1 MTYPAW
7 PDGSVDSLERSLLE
21 TWKRERLFE
30 QTLEHTRDGKPFVF
44 FEGPPT
50 ANGRPGIHHV
60 FARTIKDLVCRFRA
74 LQGRQVTRI
83 GGWDT
88 HGLPVEIEVEKSL
101 NLSGKKAIEEFGV
114 EKFNALCRQSVFTY
128 RDEWQALS
136 DRIAYWLDWDNA
148 YITCSAGYIESVWSL
163 LKTLHGKG
171 LLTRGHRVLPYCP
184 RCGTVLSSHELSLG
198 YETVRDKSIY
208 VGCPLEDGS
217 GRELL
222 IWTTTPWTLPSNVAA
237 AVKPELEYGQWVTG
251 DGRQVILATA
261 RAEAV
266 LGKDVGAPVRRFPG
280 SELVGLRYRRP
291 LDVVPLPDADGRAGS
306 PPLPRPPVHSVVVAG
321 DFVTAEDGSG
331 IVHMAPA
338 FGSDDYSIGQRE
350 GLAFLNP
357 VAPDGTFTGTSWPEL
372 EGKLVT
378 ADETNELIIRRL
390 KAEGRHLK
398 TEQHEHSYPHCW
410 RCQSKLIYY
419 ARASWFVRTSSIKD
433 RLLSLNSQINWYPPE
448 TGSGRFG
455 EWLENNVDWA
465 LSRDRYWGT
474 PLPVWVADDDPDHV
488 EVIGGYAELAAKA
501 GRPVPPDFDPH
512 KPFIDEWTWPSPGGG
527 TMRRTP
533 EVIDAWFDSGSM
545 PYAQWHWPF
554 EGEEQYR
561 RHFPA
566 DYICEGIDQT
576 RGWFYSLLAISAGVT
591 EQAPYRNVVVN
602 ELILDAEGQKMSKS
616 RGNVVNPNDAIAEF
630 GADTIRLYLLASSE
644 VWRTRRFDTRA
655 IPEVAGGFLNT
666 LRNTYTFFALY
677 ADGQTGRQLAP
688 SAASGADGQGPPAHP
703 PTRASA
709 LDRWLLAALQRTVNE
724 VVTAWENYQITAGVK
739 ATMRFV
745 VDDLSNWWVRLSRDR
760 FWAPGRDADPDA
772 VAVLREALLTVSRLI
787 APAVPYASDWVHRAI
802 AGTSVHLAPFPAAAA
817 PCEAAL
823 STAMDAVRTLKSLA
837 RAARDEAGI
846 RVRQPLARMRV
857 AVPGAVHGAEFEALM
872 GLLAQEVNVKA
883 VEVVGSDTEL
893 VRLQAKPNFRTL
905 GKRYGKQTPQ
915 AAAAA
920 GRLSPED
927 LRRLE
932 SGEAVTLTDGADSWT
947 YEPAD
952 VNVERVVV
960 SDWLV
965 QSEGPFVAA
974 LDPHLTDE
982 LRREGVARE
991 LVSRIQRLR
1000 KDAGYEYTTRIR
1012 LAVSGGDAVR
1022 GALEMHRGYI
1032 MRETLAVEL
1041 VHGAA
1046 GFAPDRVE
1054 EFVIDEY
1061 AAVIA
1066 VARITDTAVHN

>member
-1 MTYPAW
+1 MTRDSLPAW
-7 PDGSVDSLERSLLE
+7 PEGSADRLEKALLE

-30 QTLEHTRDGKPFVF
+30 QTQEHTKDGASFVF
-44 FEGPPT
+44 YEGPPT

-60 FARTIKDLVCRFRA
+60 FARTIKDLICRFRA

-83 GGWDT
+83 AGWDT

-101 NLSGKKAIEEFGV
+101 NLSGKKAIEEYGV
-114 EKFNALCRQSVFTY
+114 AKFNALCRKSVFTY
-128 RDEWQALS
+128 LDEWQALS
-136 DRIAYWLDWDNA
+136 DRIAYWLDYDNA
-148 YITCSAGYIESVWSL
+148 YITCSSKYVESVWSL
-163 LKTLHGKG
+163 LKTLHGKS
-171 LLTRGHRVLPYCP
+171 LLARGHRVLPYCP

-198 YETVRDKSIY
+198 YDTVRDKSVY
-208 VGCPLEDGS
+208 VTFPLEDGT
-217 GRELL
+217 GRELVV
-222 IWTTTPWTLPSNVAA
+222 WTTTPWTLPSNVAA
-237 AVKPELEYGQWVTG
+237 AVGPDLDYGVWATG
-251 DGRQVILATA
+251 DGRRLILATA
-261 RAEAV
+261 RAQAV
-266 LGKDVGAPVRRFPG
+266 LGKDVGEPIERLRGAD
-280 SELVGLRYRRP
+280 LVGLRYNRP
-291 LDVVPLPDADGRAGS
+291 LHVVPMPAEGR
-306 PPLPRPPVHSVVVAG
+306 HSLVVAA
-321 DFVTAEDGSG
+321 DYVTDADGSG
-331 IVHMAPA
+331 IVHQAPA
-338 FGSDDYSIGQRE
+338 FGADDYATGQRE

-357 VAPDGTFTGTSWPEL
+357 VAPDGTFTGTSWPEI

-390 KAEGRHLK
+390 KAEGRHVK

-419 ARASWFVRTSSIKD
+419 ARASWFVRTSVIKD
-433 RLLSLNSQINWYPPE
+433 RLLTLNSQINWYPPE

-455 EWLENNVDWA
+455 EWLQNNVDWA

-474 PLPVWVADDDPDHV
+474 PLPVWVADDDPDYV
-488 EVIGGYAELAAKA
+488 EVIGSYAELGAKA
-501 GRPVPPDFDPH
+501 GRPIPADFDPH
-512 KPFIDEWTWPSPGGG
+512 KPFIDDWTWKSPGGG

-554 EGEEQYR
+554 EGDAEFR

-576 RGWFYSLLAISAGVT
+576 RGWFYSLLAIAAGVM

-616 RGNVVNPNDAIAEF
+616 RGNVVNPNEAIAEF

-644 VWRTRRFDTRA
+644 VWRTRRFDKRS

-666 LRNTYTFFALY
+666 LRNTYTFLSLY
-677 ADGQTGRQLAP
+677 AGGTLGGRKDIPAVP
-688 SAASGADGQGPPAHP
+688 SSRP
-703 PTRASA
+703 SA
-709 LDRWLLAALQRTVNE
+709 LDRWLLASLQRTVNE
-724 VVTAWENYQITAGVK
+724 VVDAWENYQITAGVK

-745 VDDLSNWWVRLSRDR
+745 VDDLSNWYVRLSRDR
-760 FWAPGRDADPDA
+760 FWAPGKDADPAA
-772 VAVLREALLTVSRLI
+772 VAVLREALLTVCRLI
-787 APAVPYASDWVHRAI
+787 APAAPYASDWIHRAI
-802 AGTSVHLAPFPAAAA
+802 EGTSVHLARFP
-817 PCEAAL
+817 EAKPAGETEL
-823 STAMDAVRTLKSLA
+823 TTAMDAVRTLASLA
-837 RAARDEAGI
+837 RAARDDAGI
-846 RVRQPLARMRV
+846 RVRQPLARMRI
-857 AVPGAVHGAEFEALM
+857 AVPGSVLGPEFDALL

-883 VEVVGSDTEL
+883 VEVVSSDTEL

-905 GKRYGKQTPQ
+905 GKRYGKQTPL

-920 GRLSPED
+920 SRLAPVD

-932 SGEAVTLTDGADSWT
+932 SGEAVTLADGADSWIYT
-947 YEPAD
+947 PED

-965 QSEGPFVAA
+965 QSQGPFVAA
-974 LDPHLTDE
+974 LDPHLDE
-982 LRREGVARE
+982 GLRREGVARE

-1012 LAVSGGDAVR
+1012 LAVSGGDIVPA
-1022 GALEMHRGYI
+1022 ATESHREYI

-1041 VHGAA
+1041 THGAP
-1046 GFAPDRVE
+1046 GFQPDRAE

-1066 VARITDTAVHN
+1066 VAKTTGPAVHN

>member
-1 MTYPAW
+1 MAYPAW
-7 PDGSVDSLERSLLE
+7 PEGTPDTLERALLE
-21 TWKRERLFE
+21 VWKRERLFE

-44 FEGPPT
+44 YEGPPT

-60 FARTIKDLVCRFRA
+60 FSRTIKDLICRFRA
-74 LQGRQVTRI
+74 LQGRQVTRN

-114 EKFNALCRQSVFTY
+114 EQFNALCRKSVFAY

-148 YITCSAGYIESVWSL
+148 YITCSPEYIESVWSL
-163 LKTLHGKG
+163 LKTLHGKN
-171 LLTRGHRVLPYCP
+171 LLARGHRVLPYCP

-198 YETVRDKSIY
+198 YETVRDKSVY
-208 VGCPLEDGS
+208 VTVELEDG
-217 GRELL
+217 RELVV
-222 IWTTTPWTLPSNVAA
+222 WTTTPWTLPSNVAV
-237 AVKPELEYGQWVTG
+237 AVKPDLEYGLWATG
-251 DGRQVILATA
+251 DGRRLILATA

-266 LGKDVGAPVRRFPG
+266 LGKDAGAPVERFPG
-280 SELVGLRYRRP
+280 ADLVGLRYRRP
-291 LDVVPLPDADGRAGS
+291 LDIVPLPEEGK
-306 PPLPRPPVHSVVVAG
+306 HSVVVAG
-321 DFVTAEDGSG
+321 DFVTADDGSG

-338 FGSDDYSIGQRE
+338 FGSDDYAIGQRE

-357 VAPDGTFTGTSWPEL
+357 VAADGTFSGTTWPEL
-372 EGKLVT
+372 EGRLVT
-378 ADETNELIIRRL
+378 APETNDLIIARL
-390 KAEGRHLK
+390 KADHRHLK
-398 TEQHEHSYPHCW
+398 TESHEHSYPHCW
-410 RCQSKLIYY
+410 RCRSKLIYY
-419 ARASWFVRTSSIKD
+419 ARASWFVRTSTIKD
-433 RLLSLNSQINWYPPE
+433 RLLSLNREINWYPAE

-474 PLPVWVADDDPDHV
+474 PLPVWVADDDPDYV
-488 EVIGGYAELAAKA
+488 EVIGSYAELAAKA
-501 GRPVPPDFDPH
+501 GRPVPADFDPH

-554 EGEEQYR
+554 EGEAEFR

-576 RGWFYSLLAISAGVT
+576 RGWFYSLLAISAGVM

-616 RGNVVNPNDAIAEF
+616 RGNVVNPNEAIAEF

-644 VWRTRRFDTRA
+644 VWRTRRFDKRA

-666 LRNTYTFFALY
+666 LRNTYTFFSLY
-677 ADGQTGRQLAP
+677 AGGEAEGRR
-688 SAASGADGQGPPAHP
+688 D
-703 PTRASA
+703 ASA
-709 LDRWLLAALQRTVNE
+709 LPPPLRPSAMDRWLLASLQRTVNE
-724 VVTAWENYQITAGVK
+724 VVHAWENYEITTGVK

-745 VDDLSNWWVRLSRDR
+745 VDDLSNWYVRLSRDR
-760 FWAPGRDADPDA
+760 FWAPGREADPSA

-787 APAVPYASDWVHRAI
+787 APAAPYASDWVHRAV
-802 AGTSVHLAPFPAAAA
+802 AGTSVHLAPFPVAA
-817 PCEAAL
+817 PAGEEAL
-823 STAMDAVRTLKSLA
+823 STAMEAVRTLASLA

-846 RVRQPLARMRV
+846 RVRQPLARLRV
-857 AVPGAVHGAEFEALM
+857 AVPGGVRGQDFEALL

-883 VEVVGSDTEL
+883 VEIVSSDTEL

-905 GKRYGKQTPQ
+905 GKRYGKQTPL

-920 GRLSPED
+920 GRLAPGD

-932 SGEAVTLTDGADSWT
+932 AGESVTLSEGADSWT
-947 YEPAD
+947 YAPED

-965 QSEGPFVAA
+965 QSDGPFVAA
-974 LDPHLTDE
+974 LDPSLTEE
-982 LRREGVARE
+982 LRSEGMARE

-1012 LAVSGGDAVR
+1012 LALAGGGEPVQ
-1022 GALEMHRGYI
+1022 GALVSHREYI
-1032 MRETLAVEL
+1032 MRETLALEFE
-1041 VHGAA
+1041 A
-1046 GFAPDRVE
+1046 GSPAFAPDKVE

-1066 VARITDTAVHN
+1066 VARSTDPVVHN